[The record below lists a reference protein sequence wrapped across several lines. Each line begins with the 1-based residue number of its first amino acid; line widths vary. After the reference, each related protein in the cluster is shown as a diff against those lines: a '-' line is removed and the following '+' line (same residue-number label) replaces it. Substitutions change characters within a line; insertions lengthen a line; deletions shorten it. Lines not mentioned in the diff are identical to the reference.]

1 MVYFTYE
8 RRLEEKGM
16 DRKNIYKLFY
26 GAVLLLV
33 IGFCVRVGA
42 DFYEYNEMTYS
53 APFYVFLIVR
63 GLEFLLPGLLLFL
76 AARVVKKKFNG

>member
-1 MVYFTYE
+1 MQGLVYFTYE

-53 APFYVFLIVR
+53 APFYVFDR
-63 GLEFLLPGLLLFL
+63 QGT
-76 AARVVKKKFNG
+76 